1 MRLAIVNPQEKA
13 GKINTSLAFARTLA
27 KRNNKVL
34 VIDLEPLAKLTYA
47 LGGQYLKKTMT
58 DVLSWDEKLEDVIV
72 EADGVDLAPAD
83 IRLAAIEI
91 SMAWA
96 DNREIYLKT
105 ALDLLNMKYDYIIMN
120 CTASLSFMTINAL
133 YACDAAILA
142 TDKEIKGVE
151 DLDDEMTMA
160 LSACEELLHTKA
172 AKVDGHADVYDQ
184 IFDRIEQN
192 RKVIILD
199 RLAWDG
205 NKIKGTSATV
215 PSCNG
220 DMSIIQEILEYTVH
234 LN

>member
-105 ALDLLNMKYDYIIMN
+105 ALDLSTL
-120 CTASLSFMTINAL
+120 
-133 YACDAAILA
+133 
-142 TDKEIKGVE
+142 
-151 DLDDEMTMA
+151 
-160 LSACEELLHTKA
+160 
-172 AKVDGHADVYDQ
+172 
-184 IFDRIEQN
+184 R
-192 RKVIILD
+192 
-199 RLAWDG
+199 
-205 NKIKGTSATV
+205 
-215 PSCNG
+215 
-220 DMSIIQEILEYTVH
+220 
-234 LN
+234 